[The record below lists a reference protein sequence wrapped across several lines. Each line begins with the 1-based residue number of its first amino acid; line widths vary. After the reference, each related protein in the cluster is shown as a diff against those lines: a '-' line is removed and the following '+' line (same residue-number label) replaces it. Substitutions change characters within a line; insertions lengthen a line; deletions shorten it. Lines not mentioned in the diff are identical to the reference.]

1 MQNTLYYAPQRDYYK
16 HYCSTL
22 IFLLMKVTETYV
34 VGVLEHIGQ
43 ERGQIAVRILC
54 NRKVKVYD
62 NKKESETP
70 FTAKF
75 ADEFTLVEITW
86 SHPIGCFAEGDKV
99 KLSHFISETGE
110 DVDDRFFLKNLTL
123 SKSAVCGLEALKPE
137 KPTKD
142 LFSIEAL
149 GTLEHFSL
157 EKRKVALR
165 IKCTKKYFTFFE
177 NGDCNKMR
185 EKEEVFEK
193 TIVGVIP
200 RDNLRLDLGIETL
213 ALYKKGDNIRL
224 SLTVEEKNVYDFDNL
239 TLSINYDTPKY
250 KTRWAL

>member
-1 MQNTLYYAPQRDYYK
+1 
-16 HYCSTL
+16 
-22 IFLLMKVTETYV
+22 MKLTEIYV
-34 VGVLEHIGQ
+34 FGTLEHIGQ
-43 ERGQIAVRILC
+43 EKGQIAVRILC

-62 NKKESETP
+62 NQKESETP

-75 ADEFTLVEITW
+75 ADEFTQEELTL
-86 SHPIGCFAEGDKV
+86 SHPIGYFAEGDKV
-99 KLSHFISETGE
+99 KLSRLIGKNNEEDDDDNHFT
-110 DVDDRFFLKNLTL
+110 LKNLTL
-123 SKSAVCGLEALKPE
+123 SKSTVCGLEALKPE

-165 IKCTKKYFTFFE
+165 IKCTKKCFTFFE

-239 TLSINYDTPKY
+239 TLAINYDTPKY